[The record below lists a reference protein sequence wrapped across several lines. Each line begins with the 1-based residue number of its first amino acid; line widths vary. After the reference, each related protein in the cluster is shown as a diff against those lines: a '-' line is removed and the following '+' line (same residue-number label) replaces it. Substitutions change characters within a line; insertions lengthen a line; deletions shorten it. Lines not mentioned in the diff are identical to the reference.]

1 MFQKVQ
7 SSGVKLASLLP
18 VEFRSHE
25 ALAELM
31 ESKVCPLTSHM
42 LCTVCSQII
51 DMTSIRSCYRQQN
64 NEGQH
69 LVDHEVAR
77 VGRPPT
83 TNKVITNP

>member
-31 ESKVCPLTSHM
+31 ESKVHPFT
-42 LCTVCSQII
+42 
-51 DMTSIRSCYRQQN
+51 IRHALYSLFANYRYGLN
-64 NEGQH
+64 WK
-69 LVDHEVAR
+69 L
-77 VGRPPT
+77 
-83 TNKVITNP
+83 I

>member
-31 ESKVCPLTSHM
+31 ESKVHPFNALYN
-42 LCTVCSQII
+42 LFAN
-51 DMTSIRSCYRQQN
+51 YRYDLN
-64 NEGQH
+64 WK
-69 LVDHEVAR
+69 LL
-77 VGRPPT
+77 
-83 TNKVITNP
+83 